1 MMCTKV
7 SSFLFSCV
15 LSISNRALQ
24 NWESSCQE
32 SIQQLQVSLDC
43 RCVSTVHE
51 LCYKNPMLEFYGN
64 GFYVHDIQANTAW
77 TAVQLATCKFLKNAC
92 LGKYFGKSL
101 NGCYF

>member
-1 MMCTKV
+1 
-7 SSFLFSCV
+7 
-15 LSISNRALQ
+15 
-24 NWESSCQE
+24 
-32 SIQQLQVSLDC
+32 
-43 RCVSTVHE
+43 
-51 LCYKNPMLEFYGN
+51 MLEFYGN